1 METTERRNA
10 ANENIK
16 PQADALNDLPVA
28 GEQADETRGGTR
40 VGTTISPVKTYHCPA
55 DPSNP

>member
-10 ANENIK
+10 ANENMK

-28 GEQADETRGGTR
+28 GEQADETRGGT
-40 VGTTISPVKTYHCPA
+40 TIRPVKTYLCPG
-55 DPSNP
+55 DPS